1 MSYLPQLT
9 SVPHLAVN
17 TVGCVHHP
25 SIEASAPP
33 CVHSQELQNQNV
45 GLEGVRRKRLLYQIM
60 RSAHTTPPCLDS
72 IQSWKYIASG
82 VFFKVILKCCD
93 LSKPEQIKPKLTS
106 TQWCLKMYK
115 QRQIEQTE
123 PKMPDF
129 NEVQMTKDK
138 ITRSDINILFT
149 QCQDNKPCL

>member
-1 MSYLPQLT
+1 MSSLSDHEICP
-9 SVPHLAVN
+9 
-17 TVGCVHHP
+17 
-25 SIEASAPP
+25 
-33 CVHSQELQNQNV
+33 
-45 GLEGVRRKRLLYQIM
+45 
-60 RSAHTTPPCLDS
+60 HTTSLFGFHPELK
-72 IQSWKYIASG
+72 IHVASG
-82 VFFKVILKCCD
+82 FFFKVILKCCD

-106 TQWCLKMYK
+106 TQCLKMYK